1 LWKYLHEFGDKRHQ
15 YLAECFVSGDVFH
28 VDSLTVDGKILFT
41 RVSQYLTPPFDVA
54 HGGGIFRSC
63 TLEFDDPRH
72 KDLEKLNAQVLHGFG
87 MLHGAS
93 HSEFIRGNDGQYY
106 FLETSARVGGAHLA
120 DMVEKASDISLW
132 REWANIESCQ
142 LQDKKYKVPKDSGM
156 QAGIITSLSRVER
169 PDYSRFT
176 DPEISWTMSKDYHIS
191 FIFRSPDH
199 NRVRELLDKYYHI
212 IKEEFHAVLTLK
224 E

>member
-1 LWKYLHEFGDKRHQ
+1 
-15 YLAECFVSGDVFH
+15 
-28 VDSLTVDGKILFT
+28 
-41 RVSQYLTPPFDVA
+41 
-54 HGGGIFRSC
+54 
-63 TLEFDDPRH
+63 
-72 KDLEKLNAQVLHGFG
+72 
-87 MLHGAS
+87 
-93 HSEFIRGNDGQYY
+93 
-106 FLETSARVGGAHLA
+106 
-120 DMVEKASDISLW
+120 
-132 REWANIESCQ
+132 
-142 LQDKKYKVPKDSGM
+142 M